1 MVKLAAALKE
11 LQQER
16 VRAMHQVKGLD
27 EVIAALG
34 KLVTRNG
41 ERPVG
46 SPRVAAKRRTMS
58 AAARRRIAAAQKAR
72 WAKWKAAQ
80 GKKGT

>member
-1 MVKLAAALKE
+1 MVRLTAALKE

-16 VRAMHQVKGLD
+16 LRAVQQVKRLD
-27 EVIAALG
+27 EVITALG

-41 ERPVG
+41 VMPAG

-80 GKKGT
+80 GKKA